1 MAYDILGKGGLL
13 VAPPLEDG
21 LAGLRAF
28 LPDLEQ
34 IVPIR
39 SLSVAVWPTAKHW
52 PDQILNTA
60 V

>member
-39 SLSVAVWPTAKHW
+39 SLSVAVWPTAKH
-52 PDQILNTA
+52 
-60 V
+60 